1 MKLEEFFKF
10 RGYDIQDIIKYKE
23 KNSEYLGWYRGFVDK
38 FHRYYTYNGERK
50 VYKNRYT
57 LGMSKTICENFAS
70 FLMNEKVK
78 ITLGDDKSTEIL
90 DDLFTKNNFWV
101 KTNQGIEKTFALG
114 TGCFLLSL
122 NKDSQDIKIQFVD
135 ADNIYPLTYTHD
147 EIIECAF
154 VSDSF
159 SFSKDTH
166 STTKIKNIQTHTL
179 ENGQYVIRNFR
190 FVVGDKEELRE
201 IPIED
206 MPTEIFTNTD
216 FRWFVPIKP
225 NIVNNFY
232 LDSPFGL
239 PIYANSLDVLKS
251 LDLTYDSFVNEINN
265 GRKRLFVTQEA
276 LKVSADG
283 CLKDAFDPAD
293 VLFYIL
299 DGNFSDNKNNYVQEV
314 NGQLRV
320 TELSNALQTNLNL
333 LSTKLGMGNNYFKF
347 DNNVVSKTATEVISE
362 NSDLFRTIKKHEQV
376 LESALIELIHAIA
389 RIGRQAN
396 IFTIS
401 DDNINIDFDDS
412 IIVSKEQ
419 ERLQD
424 RQDMAVDVMSR
435 VEYREKWYGEDEE
448 VAKLKISEVDNEK
461 PENSS
466 INFIDGEIN

>member
-1 MKLEEFFKF
+1 MKLKEFFKF
-10 RGYDIQDIIKYKE
+10 RGYDIQDIIKYQK

-38 FHRYYTYNGERK
+38 FQKYYTYNGERK
-50 VYKNRYT
+50 VYKDRYT
-57 LGMSKTICENFAS
+57 LGMGKTICENFAS
-70 FLMNEKVK
+70 FLMNERVK
-78 ITLGDDKSTEIL
+78 ITLGNDKSTDIL
-90 DDLFTKNNFWV
+90 NELLVKNNFWV
-101 KTNQGIEKTFALG
+101 KANQGIEKTFALG

-122 NKDSQDIKIQFVD
+122 DKEKEIKLQFVN

-154 VSDSF
+154 ISDSL
-159 SFSKDTH
+159 SFSKDNLNTA
-166 STTKIKNIQTHTL
+166 KIKNIQTHTL

-190 FVVGDKEELRE
+190 FVIGDNEELRE

-206 MPTEIFTNTD
+206 IPTEIFTNTD

-239 PIYANSLDVLKS
+239 PIYANSLDVLKA
-251 LDLTYDSFVNEINN
+251 LDLTYDSFVNEIQN

-276 LKVSADG
+276 MKVGSDG
-283 CLKDAFDPAD
+283 CFKNAFDPSD

-299 DGNFSDNKNNYVQEV
+299 DVNFSDNKANYVQEV
-314 NGQLRV
+314 NGELRV
-320 TELSNALQTNLNL
+320 TDLSNALQTNLNL

-376 LESALIELIHAIA
+376 LESALIELVHAIA
-389 RIGRQAN
+389 KIGRKAN

-401 DDNINIDFDDS
+401 DENISIDFDDS
-412 IIVSKEQ
+412 IIESKEQ

-435 VEYREKWYGEDEE
+435 VEYRKKWYGEDEE
-448 VAKLKISEVDNEK
+448 VAKLKIAEVDNEK

-466 INFIDGEIN
+466 IHFIDGEIN

>member
-1 MKLEEFFKF
+1 MKLKDFFKF
-10 RGYDIQDIIKYKE
+10 RGYDIQDIIKYKS
-23 KNSEYLGWYRGFVDK
+23 NNGEYLGWYRGFVDK

-50 VYKNRYT
+50 VYKDRYA
-57 LGMSKTICENFAS
+57 LGMGKTICENFAS
-70 FLMNEKVK
+70 FLMNERVK
-78 ITLGDDKSTEIL
+78 ITLGDDKSTDIL
-90 DDLFTKNNFWV
+90 NELLVKNNFWV
-101 KTNQGIEKTFALG
+101 KANQGIEKTFALG

-122 NKDSQDIKIQFVD
+122 NKDSQDIKVQFID
-135 ADNIYPLTYTHD
+135 ADNIYPLAYTHD

-154 VSDSF
+154 VSDTI
-159 SFSKDTH
+159 SFSKE
-166 STTKIKNIQTHTL
+166 SLNTTKIKNIQTHTL

-190 FVVGDKEELRE
+190 FIIGDNEELRE
-201 IPIED
+201 IPVED
-206 MPTEIFTNTD
+206 IPTEIFTNTD
-216 FRWFVPIKP
+216 FRWFIPIKP
-225 NIVNNFY
+225 NVVNNFY

-239 PIYANSLDVLKS
+239 PVYANSIDILKA
-251 LDLTYDSFVNEINN
+251 LDLTYDSLVNEIQN

-276 LKVSADG
+276 MKVGADG
-283 CLKDAFDPAD
+283 CFKNAFDPSD

-299 DGNFSDNKNNYVQEV
+299 DGNFSENKNNYVQEV

-320 TELSNALQTNLNL
+320 AELSEAIQTNLNL

-376 LESALIELIHAIA
+376 LESALIELVHAIA
-389 RIGRQAN
+389 KIGRKTN
-396 IFTIS
+396 IFNIS
-401 DDNINIDFDDS
+401 DENISIDFDDS
-412 IIVSKEQ
+412 IIESKEQ

-448 VAKLKISEVDNEK
+448 VAKLKIEEVDNEK

-466 INFIDGEIN
+466 IHFIDGEIN

>member
-1 MKLEEFFKF
+1 MKIEEFFKI
-10 RGYDIQDIIKYKE
+10 RGYDIKGIIEYQS
-23 KNSEYLGWYRGFVDK
+23 NNGEYLGWYRGFVDK

-50 VYKNRYT
+50 VYKDRYA
-57 LGMSKTICENFAS
+57 LGMGKTICENFAS
-70 FLMNEKVK
+70 FLMNERVK
-78 ITLGDDKSTEIL
+78 ITLGDDKSTDIL
-90 DDLFTKNNFWV
+90 NELLVKNNFWV
-101 KTNQGIEKTFALG
+101 KANQGIEKTFALG

-122 NKDSQDIKIQFVD
+122 NKDSQDIKVQFVD
-135 ADNIYPLTYTHD
+135 ADNIYPLAYTHD

-154 VSDSF
+154 VSDSL
-159 SFSKDTH
+159 SFSKE
-166 STTKIKNIQTHTL
+166 SLNTTKIKNIQTHTL

-190 FVVGDKEELRE
+190 FAVGDNEELRE
-201 IPIED
+201 VPVED
-206 MPTEIFTNTD
+206 IPTEIFTNTD
-216 FRWFVPIKP
+216 FRWFIPIKP

-239 PIYANSLDVLKS
+239 PVYANSLDVLKA
-251 LDLTYDSFVNEINN
+251 LDLTYDSFVNEIQN

-276 LKVSADG
+276 MKVGSDG
-283 CLKDAFDPAD
+283 CFKNAFDPSD

-320 TELSNALQTNLNL
+320 AELREAIQTNLNL

-347 DNNVVSKTATEVISE
+347 DNNMVSKTATEVISE

-376 LESALIELIHAIA
+376 LESALIELVHAIA
-389 RIGRQAN
+389 KIGRKIN
-396 IFTIS
+396 IFNIS
-401 DDNINIDFDDS
+401 DENISIDFDDS
-412 IIVSKEQ
+412 IIESKEQ

-448 VAKLKISEVDNEK
+448 VAKLKVAEVDNEK

-466 INFIDGEIN
+466 IHFIDGEIN